1 VPGSIPRRAAF
12 LAAAAL
18 ALAAPARADGEHEAD
33 LEARVKRLE
42 EQAKRQE
49 ALANAAAAA
58 GQPPP
63 GARRSPIVLS
73 GFAHVDWAVFRQS
86 SQDEVTQEGEP
97 LNENRF
103 LVRRGRLRGEADRGY
118 FHGAVEIEANT
129 IRGPIVRPI
138 NVEASFKYPADRPYP
153 GPTIDPAL
161 SHDDGRPW
169 FIVTTGLFRTPYG
182 FEVPEPENSRPW
194 LERTTVS
201 NALFP
206 QSFDL
211 GLRVLG
217 GYRFARYA
225 LGIMNGAPIGER
237 AFPGRDPN
245 ESKDLIFRV
254 GAVTDLTEDIHVE
267 GGLSGL
273 TGRGFHRGNPAT
285 KDQIVWRD
293 LNEDTAID
301 PLELEAIPGSPA
313 SKSESFKRFALGADL
328 RASVKVPVLGLLG
341 ARFEITRASNLDRG
355 LFVADPVVAAR
366 DLREIGWYI
375 GVHQELTKWAMIGV
389 RYDRYDPDA
398 DATEREPYALVPRS
412 LAQSTWSFSAAGRL
426 TFARLIAQFDHR
438 QNTLGRD
445 ANGAPARLADD
456 SFTLRAEVRF

>member
-1 VPGSIPRRAAF
+1 MAGSLPF
-12 LAAAAL
+12 SKGLVVAAL
-18 ALAAPARADGEHEAD
+18 LSIAAPARADENAS

-42 EQAKRQE
+42 EQAAKNE
-49 ALANAAAAA
+49 AKPAAET
-58 GQPPP
+58 
-63 GARRSPIVLS
+63 ARRPSAIVFS
-73 GFAHVDWAVFRQS
+73 GFAHVDWVMFRQS
-86 SQDEVTQEGEP
+86 SQNEITQDGEP

-103 LVRRGRLRGEADRGY
+103 LVRRGRLRGESDRGY

-129 IRGPIVRPI
+129 IKGPIVRPI
-138 NVEASFKYPADRPYP
+138 NVEASFKYPAERPYP
-153 GPTIDPAL
+153 SPVVDPAL
-161 SHDDGRPW
+161 VRDDGKPW

-217 GYRFARYA
+217 GYRFARYS

-245 ESKDLIFRV
+245 ESKDLVFRV
-254 GAVTDLTEDIHVE
+254 GATTDVTESVHVE

-285 KDQIVWRD
+285 KDQVVWRD
-293 LNEDTAID
+293 LKEDTVID
-301 PLELEAIPGSPA
+301 PAELVAIAGSPA
-313 SKSESFKRFALGADL
+313 SPSESFKRFAIGADL
-328 RASVKVPVLGLLG
+328 RASIRVPVLGMFG

-355 LFVADPVVAAR
+355 LFFADPVVAGR
-366 DLREIGWYI
+366 DLREIGWYV
-375 GVHQELTKWAMIGV
+375 GAHQEITKWAMVGV
-389 RYDRYDPDA
+389 RYDRYDPDS
-398 DATEREPYALVPRS
+398 DAREREPYALVPRS
-412 LAQSTWSFSAAGRL
+412 FAQSTWSFSAAGRL
-426 TFARLIAQFDHR
+426 SFARLIAQYDLR
-438 QNTLGRD
+438 SNALGRD
-445 ANGAPARLADD
+445 ANGAPATLKDD